1 MPDAEPPSSIDD
13 LIDNLEARRGLEP
26 DARPPAGPMAQ
37 YVTHRFT
44 VEELAAH
51 EENIIVAEDAPHL
64 FELVRA
70 FEVSGVAGGRFTA
83 PSPDQLAPCLERF
96 LCERLPVF
104 EWQVPSVYLGPLW
117 KYLILHDDFP
127 APPDTATGQPM
138 HLEVAGEIVRIGGL
152 EIGRDFDREEGE
164 PIYLHWSHYYA
175 SPVQSGD
182 ADIVRPLE
190 IEITAATWANVQSS
204 SANMPWYM

>member
-1 MPDAEPPSSIDD
+1 MPPAEPPRSIDD

-26 DARPPAGPMAQ
+26 DARPPGGPMAQ
-37 YVTHRFT
+37 YVARRFT
-44 VEELAAH
+44 SAELAA
-51 EENIIVAEDAPHL
+51 EEDNIIVAEDAPHL
-64 FELVRA
+64 FDLVRA

-104 EWQVPSVYLGPLW
+104 AWQVSSVYLGPVW
-117 KYLILHDDFP
+117 KYLILHDHCP

-138 HLEVAGEIVRIGGL
+138 HLEVAGRVVRIGGL
-152 EIGRDFDREEGE
+152 VIDWESDWEEG
-164 PIYLHWSHYYA
+164 PVHDWSLYH
-175 SPVQSGD
+175 SRPVSLDG
-182 ADIVRPLE
+182 ADIVQPLE
-190 IEITAATWANVQSS
+190 VEMTAATWANVQSS